1 MVVIVIVVILLLLYF
16 ADLTVCKIY
25 CKKKKKIDYTK
36 KISEETIVQ
45 EREESAPKG
54 LGAKVKELL
63 NGWIL
68 FRLMCLAKIPSQKY
82 RIMLLKN
89 VFQMDIADRVVIYSW
104 DIIRAPWNISVGEG
118 TIVGSKV
125 SIDGRN
131 FVTIGKNVN
140 ISTGINIYTEQH
152 DMNDPYFRSLSS
164 GGEVII
170 ADRAWISSHTIILP
184 KVHVKEGAVL
194 ASGAVATKDL
204 DAYGIYGGVPCKK
217 IGERNKELR
226 YEFSGEYL
234 PFI

>member
-1 MVVIVIVVILLLLYF
+1 MVVLVVIILLFYF
-16 ADLTVCKIY
+16 ADLIVCSIY
-25 CKKKKKIDYTK
+25 CKKKKRHDYAK
-36 KISEETIVQ
+36 KVSENNMVQ
-45 EREESAPKG
+45 QGEGPAPNG
-54 LGAKVKELL
+54 MGAKVKALL

-68 FRLMCLAKIPSQKY
+68 FRLMCLGKVPSQKY
-82 RIMLLKN
+82 RIMLLKY
-89 VFQMDIADRVVIYSW
+89 VFQMDIAERVVIYSW
-104 DIIRAPWNISVGEG
+104 DIIRAPWNISIGEG
-118 TIVGSKV
+118 TIVGSKA

-152 DMNDPYFRSLSS
+152 DVNDPYFRSLAS

-217 IGERNKELR
+217 IGERNKDLR